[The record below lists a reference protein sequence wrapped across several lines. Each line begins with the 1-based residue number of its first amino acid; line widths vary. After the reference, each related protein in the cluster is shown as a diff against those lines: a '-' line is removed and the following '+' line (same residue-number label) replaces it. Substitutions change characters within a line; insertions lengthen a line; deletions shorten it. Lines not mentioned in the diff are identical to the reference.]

1 MALSKALQQLLAVL
15 LLLNLAFL
23 LVSSARDLAENPE
36 KDEELKNNDAAT
48 KSLHHDDD
56 DGYGRGGYGGYGPGY
71 GGYGRGGG
79 YGPGYGGGG
88 YGPGYGGYGPGY
100 GGGYGPGHGGYYGPG
115 YGGYGPG
122 YGYGRGGYGRGGGW
136 HHGHETKDQDQDQRR
151 DLDGKSPCDGCFKLM
166 LWAIAVRGQD
176 CNGLVTTVISQ
187 CSGSYGNGSPPS
199 AGCCRAARAVSN
211 GCLCPKVTPQIAAA
225 VNKQRIQAMA
235 SACNRPLPRTCGA
248 LQF

>member
-1 MALSKALQQLLAVL
+1 MAFPRTSFVL
-15 LLLNLAFL
+15 L
-23 LVSSARDLAENPE
+23 V
-36 KDEELKNNDAAT
+36 
-48 KSLHHDDD
+48 
-56 DGYGRGGYGGYGPGY
+56 
-71 GGYGRGGG
+71 
-79 YGPGYGGGG
+79 
-88 YGPGYGGYGPGY
+88 
-100 GGGYGPGHGGYYGPG
+100 
-115 YGGYGPG
+115 
-122 YGYGRGGYGRGGGW
+122 
-136 HHGHETKDQDQDQRR
+136 
-151 DLDGKSPCDGCFKLM
+151 M